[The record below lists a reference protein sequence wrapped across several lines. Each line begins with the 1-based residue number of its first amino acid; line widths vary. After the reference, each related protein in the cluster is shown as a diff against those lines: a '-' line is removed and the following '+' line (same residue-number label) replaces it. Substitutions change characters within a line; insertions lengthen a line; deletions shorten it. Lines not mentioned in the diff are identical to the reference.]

1 MKLQEWVRASG
12 TRVVVIFEGRDGA
25 GKGGTIKRITEYLNP
40 RVARIAALPAPT
52 DRERGQWYYQ
62 RYVAHLPAKGEIV
75 LFDRSW
81 YNRAGVEKVMGFCT
95 PQEHELFLQQTPI
108 FEQMLI
114 DDGILLRK
122 YWFSVSEDEQLR
134 RFKARRNDPVRQWK
148 LSPMDLESLYQVG
161 GLFTGQ
167 RRDDGPHR
175 HALQPVVSRGIGYQE
190 ARAAQYDCASVV
202 HDRVSRCARD
212 PKSNCPITRSGVG
225 NYQRP
230 PRELSTYVDDHV
242 ATLMGSTPND
252 KLADSAALMRIYI
265 PVTLSMLQQLVA
277 DGSLRPV
284 SGTAFA
290 VTPKLREAYAEGDD
304 DELGEVALREAA
316 LASLRLLAGAA
327 EDSGQ
332 SGDDL
337 PPRRAVLVADVG
349 DVTLRPD
356 LDDAV
361 VRIGAPVTSD
371 DVVAAFVDN
380 AAAEAQVKAAV
391 AVVDAADLGDE
402 DAELIVGDAQDHDLA
417 WYAVQELPFL
427 LELL

>member
-1 MKLQEWVRASG
+1 
-12 TRVVVIFEGRDGA
+12 
-25 GKGGTIKRITEYLNP
+25 
-40 RVARIAALPAPT
+40 
-52 DRERGQWYYQ
+52 
-62 RYVAHLPAKGEIV
+62 
-75 LFDRSW
+75 
-81 YNRAGVEKVMGFCT
+81 
-95 PQEHELFLQQTPI
+95 
-108 FEQMLI
+108 
-114 DDGILLRK
+114 
-122 YWFSVSEDEQLR
+122 
-134 RFKARRNDPVRQWK
+134 
-148 LSPMDLESLYQVG
+148 
-161 GLFTGQ
+161 
-167 RRDDGPHR
+167 
-175 HALQPVVSRGIGYQE
+175 
-190 ARAAQYDCASVV
+190 
-202 HDRVSRCARD
+202 
-212 PKSNCPITRSGVG
+212 
-225 NYQRP
+225 
-230 PRELSTYVDDHV
+230 
-242 ATLMGSTPND
+242 
-252 KLADSAALMRIYI
+252 MRIYI
-265 PVTLSMLQQLVA
+265 PVTLAMLQQLITV
-277 DGSLRPV
+277 GSLRPV

-332 SGDDL
+332 SGDEL